1 MTGPANNPDDERRR
15 WELACITELIKHG
28 GSAND
33 LRQLREQFR
42 IIRDNKELAP
52 TPTEIAGD
60 IPS

>member
-1 MTGPANNPDDERRR
+1 MNRPANNSNDERQR
-15 WELACITELIKHG
+15 WESACIAELIKHG

-33 LRQLREQFR
+33 LRQLREQFK

-52 TPTEIAGD
+52 GE